1 MKVLTFLAVL
11 VGLCILSTVIDGAA
25 SVVDANSAP
34 ASAATTVEQEQ
45 DNNHE
50 QPVSF
55 LRVGSN
61 TNSAAARRREEE
73 DEDVEAESPLLLPTC
88 VPVGV
93 DPFQTTVYSAV
104 TYDGP
109 NFDFNNITT
118 LEQLESSYLESYN
131 SFQICES
138 KYLNGFKDIGLTFVL
153 SADSSKKQYLIGSR
167 IRTNAGRNTCSS
179 SGNPLSAAAVVPELY
194 RSTNAT
200 GPIAVAN
207 EDCNCFGP
215 FNETLVG
222 QYNTQLQDIPVETST
237 ILNTQNIIG
246 IEQLCVSENCSS
258 SNSNQITFD
267 LITGFVQLPCNGTD
281 VQDADSPTRS
291 PTKRPTKRPTV
302 SYN

>member
-1 MKVLTFLAVL
+1 MKVFTFLAVL

-25 SVVDANSAP
+25 SVVDANSA
-34 ASAATTVEQEQ
+34 AAAAATTVEQEQ

-55 LRVGSN
+55 LRVGN
-61 TNSAAARRREEE
+61 INSAAARRREDE

-138 KYLNGFKDIGLTFVL
+138 KYINGFKDIGLTFVL